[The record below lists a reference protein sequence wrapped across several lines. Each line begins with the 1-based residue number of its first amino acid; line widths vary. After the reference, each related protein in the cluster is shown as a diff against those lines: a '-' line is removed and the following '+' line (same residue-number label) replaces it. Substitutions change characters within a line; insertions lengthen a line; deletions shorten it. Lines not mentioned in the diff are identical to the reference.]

1 MRVAFIIAALGAG
14 GAERVISL
22 IANDWATKGWQVT
35 VIAFDDP
42 ADPIYHDFHSSIE
55 LVRLNLSPAS
65 GRRLSGVLLHLQRLF
80 ALRLSLQRLRP
91 LVALSLTTK
100 IHVLALM
107 TRLGL
112 PLPDIVTKRNHPRR
126 QAPHTRW

>member
-42 ADPIYHDFHSSIE
+42 ADPIYHDFHPSIE

-65 GRRLSGVLLHLQRLF
+65 GRRLSGVCLNLQPVF
-80 ALRLSLQRLRP
+80 ALTRSLNRLRP
-91 LVALSLTTK
+91 DVSLTF
-100 IHVLALM
+100 
-107 TRLGL
+107 L
-112 PLPDIVTKRNHPRR
+112 PQNNSL
-126 QAPHTRW
+126 

>member
-22 IANDWATKGWQVT
+22 IANDLATKGWQVT

-42 ADPIYHDFHSSIE
+42 ADPIYHDFHPSIE

-65 GRRLSGVLLHLQRLF
+65 GRRLSGVWLNLQRVF
-80 ALRLSLQRLRP
+80 ALRRSLKRLRP
-91 LVALSLTTK
+91 DVAISFLTK
-100 IHVLALM
+100 INVLALLASRGM
-107 TRLGL
+107 TLPVIVSERKDRKSTRL
-112 PLPDIVTKRNHPRR
+112 NSSH
-126 QAPHTRW
+126 